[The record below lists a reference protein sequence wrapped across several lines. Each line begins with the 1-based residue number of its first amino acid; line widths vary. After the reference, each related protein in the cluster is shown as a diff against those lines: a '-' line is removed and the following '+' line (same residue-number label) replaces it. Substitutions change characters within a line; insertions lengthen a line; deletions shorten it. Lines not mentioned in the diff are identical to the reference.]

1 MISANGSAAK
11 YQAEAALTEAVEE
24 EEEPGDDD
32 APTVNGHVSGD
43 LEDTGTLADDEAEV
57 TDIRGEEE
65 LGESKERVGTPVQVD
80 GKSEEKEDEDKEEGE
95 EEKQQT
101 EIAADDDVTEEQN
114 KVNEEIEVS
123 KSPAPSEYKASLPN
137 GISDHSSNNEE
148 VIEKDHKRLE
158 GMF

>member
-11 YQAEAALTEAVEE
+11 YQAETALNEAVEE
-24 EEEPGDDD
+24 EEEPGDD
-32 APTVNGHVSGD
+32 APHVNGHVSGE

-57 TDIRGEEE
+57 TDIRKEEDQGET
-65 LGESKERVGTPVQVD
+65 KEVVGTPQPVNEE
-80 GKSEEKEDEDKEEGE
+80 SEEKADEGKEEENE
-95 EEKQQT
+95 ERPKEN
-101 EIAADDDVTEEQN
+101 AADDDVTEEQN

-123 KSPAPSEYKASLPN
+123 KSPAPSEHKASLQN

>member
-11 YQAEAALTEAVEE
+11 YQAETALNEAVEE
-24 EEEPGDDD
+24 EEEPGDD
-32 APTVNGHVSGD
+32 APHVNGHVSGE

-57 TDIRGEEE
+57 TDIRKEEDQGET
-65 LGESKERVGTPVQVD
+65 KEVVGTPLPV
-80 GKSEEKEDEDKEEGE
+80 KEESEEKADEGKEEENE
-95 EEKQQT
+95 ERPKEN
-101 EIAADDDVTEEQN
+101 AADDDVTEEQN

-123 KSPAPSEYKASLPN
+123 KSPAPSENKASLQN